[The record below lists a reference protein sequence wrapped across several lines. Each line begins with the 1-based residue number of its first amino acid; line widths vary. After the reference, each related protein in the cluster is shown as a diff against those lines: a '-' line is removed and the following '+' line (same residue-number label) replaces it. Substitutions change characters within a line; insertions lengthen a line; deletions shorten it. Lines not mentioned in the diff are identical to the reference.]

1 MPVTFRILSERG
13 LVFVRY
19 TGFARL
25 DESFE
30 AFGQYARHPDFRP
43 GQKQLVDLSGVT
55 GVETDYVKLFALQAR
70 KADVFLGSGAQTL
83 LVYFAPTPTA
93 MDLAEAVIR
102 SWEPSGAVIP
112 LIQENEQEA
121 LQLLGQPERSFE
133 ELLQS
138 AR

>member
-1 MPVTFRILSERG
+1 MSFRILSERG

-30 AFGQYARHPDFRP
+30 VFGQYAAHPDFRP

-55 GVETDYVKLFALQAR
+55 GLEKDYVKLFALQAR

-83 LVYFAPTPTA
+83 LDYYAPTPLSL
-93 MDLAEAVIR
+93 DLAETILR

-112 LIQENEQEA
+112 LIQQDEQEA

-133 ELLQS
+133 ELLQA